1 MYDKQGVVGST
12 ILHDKLQYYGNSTNH
27 YHLTLNAGENTL
39 NLQCARLLL
48 RTLNNRKNSTNGG
61 KLYNSKAW
69 LDAYIKFMTTPGTH
83 NDAYAES
90 YHREFF
96 LKYKN
101 GENLENGSGY
111 QSEDIGGFATLP
123 PVLYS
128 VILDY
133 IRNTKVGVNDNVE
146 IPSTVVDE
154 AVQEGVKHV
163 GLTHSGDSMAK
174 YVVIYSRVLL
184 SVVLGKD
191 LKAAIEEIA
200 GPALKV
206 DFKKL
211 AEETED
217 DVEVIGGK
225 YKPSCDLNGSLPGV
239 FYLAYRY
246 SGDLEK
252 AVLANANLGGD
263 NCHRGAAL
271 GALLGAAQPVKGDSK
286 WVSGLYNAKE
296 IGEEVGEFVAL

>member
-1 MYDKQGVVGST
+1 
-12 ILHDKLQYYGNSTNH
+12 
-27 YHLTLNAGENTL
+27 
-39 NLQCARLLL
+39 
-48 RTLNNRKNSTNGG
+48 
-61 KLYNSKAW
+61 
-69 LDAYIKFMTTPGTH
+69 
-83 NDAYAES
+83 
-90 YHREFF
+90 
-96 LKYKN
+96 LK
-101 GENLENGSGY
+101 
-111 QSEDIGGFATLP
+111 
-123 PVLYS
+123 V
-128 VILDY
+128 
-133 IRNTKVGVNDNVE
+133 
-146 IPSTVVDE
+146 
-154 AVQEGVKHV
+154 
-163 GLTHSGDSMAK
+163 
-174 YVVIYSRVLL
+174 
-184 SVVLGKD
+184 
-191 LKAAIEEIA
+191 AIEEVA

-225 YKPSCDLNGSLPGV
+225 YKPSCELSGSLPGV